1 MQYSV
6 SFPGGT
12 VRYMHNSP
20 FSGIGD
26 VVDPARCIVITD
38 SNVAGIYGA
47 VFQQFKATIVIPQ
60 GEDNK
65 NFATVLTIVQQ
76 LLQHQAHRG
85 DYILGIGGGMV
96 TDIAGFVASVYMRG
110 ISFGYVPTTLLG
122 MVDAAI
128 GGKNGINIGMQKNLL
143 GTIRQPEFILF
154 DHHFLDT
161 LPAEEWSN
169 GFAEIIKYAC
179 LFDEAMFRE
188 LQQHDLQYYRND
200 YAAISAL
207 IAKCVDWKNKIVLA
221 DEREQGM
228 RKLLNFGHTAGH
240 AFETVCHIP
249 HGQAVA
255 LGMLVAC
262 RLSEEKGLTALAAPE
277 LAALLQRYNLPVHI
291 KADTDALMNV
301 LAMDK
306 KRDSTG
312 IDYIILEAPGK
323 GAVRHVTLDDI
334 RKVLKQFTYESDN
347 TAG

>member
-20 FSGIGD
+20 FSAIGD
-26 VVDPARCIVITD
+26 VVAPSRCIIITD
-38 SNVAGIYGA
+38 SNVAGLYRA

-60 GEDNK
+60 GENSK

-76 LLQHQAHRG
+76 LLQHQVHRG
-85 DYILGIGGGMV
+85 GYILGIGGGMV

-143 GTIRQPEFILF
+143 GTISQPEFILF

-179 LFDEAMFRE
+179 LFDEAMFGE
-188 LQQHDLQYYRND
+188 LQQHDLQYYRTD
-200 YAAISAL
+200 HAALSAL
-207 IAKCVDWKNKIVLA
+207 IAKCVDRKNKIVLA

-262 RLSEEKGLTALAAPE
+262 RLSEEKGLTAPVAPTLAAI
-277 LAALLQRYNLPVHI
+277 LQQYNLPVNI
-291 KADTDALMNV
+291 KADTDALMKV

-323 GAVRHVTLDDI
+323 GAVHHVTLDDI
-334 RKVLKQFTYESDN
+334 RKTLKEFAYESDN
-347 TAG
+347 TAW